1 MFISKALFRR
11 LVFIAVALSALGLA
25 TLMLGYLILAPQ
37 LPAVE
42 SLRDIQLQ
50 TPLRVFS
57 KEGKLMAMYGEKR
70 RIPLHYDE
78 IPSLMSGAFLAAEDD
93 RFYQHPGVDYQGL
106 MRAVYKL
113 LLTGQKVQG
122 GSTIT
127 MQLARNFFLSN
138 ERTYTRKIKEILL
151 ALRIEKALSKHEIL
165 ALYLNKIYLGHRAY
179 GIGAAADAYYGLHV
193 EDLNLAQIAMIAGL
207 PKAPSRF
214 NPISNPSRAL
224 IRRNYVLGR
233 MLKLDMISQSEYDTA
248 KAQAVVAKRHRPTIE
263 LDANYISE
271 MVRAEM
277 YERYGEEAYISGYR
291 VFTTI
296 EAERQQAAQLA
307 VQKGIEAYVPVNN
320 RSQIIRQNSNEI
332 LLDAYNANPSS
343 MEVALENFKGIQN
356 SQKLAILGDM
366 FELGATSAKEHL
378 AVVNRAIATK
388 DCVFYFVGSHFFEH
402 KTNLPKV
409 LFFETFKALQS
420 HLKQSKI
427 SNTNILIKGSRGMA
441 LERVLELI

>member
-113 LLTGQKVQG
+113 LLTGQKVHG

-151 ALRIEKALSKHEIL
+151 ALRIEKALSKH
-165 ALYLNKIYLGHRAY
+165 
-179 GIGAAADAYYGLHV
+179 
-193 EDLNLAQIAMIAGL
+193 
-207 PKAPSRF
+207 
-214 NPISNPSRAL
+214 
-224 IRRNYVLGR
+224 
-233 MLKLDMISQSEYDTA
+233 
-248 KAQAVVAKRHRPTIE
+248 
-263 LDANYISE
+263 
-271 MVRAEM
+271 
-277 YERYGEEAYISGYR
+277 
-291 VFTTI
+291 
-296 EAERQQAAQLA
+296 
-307 VQKGIEAYVPVNN
+307 
-320 RSQIIRQNSNEI
+320 
-332 LLDAYNANPSS
+332 
-343 MEVALENFKGIQN
+343 
-356 SQKLAILGDM
+356 
-366 FELGATSAKEHL
+366 
-378 AVVNRAIATK
+378 
-388 DCVFYFVGSHFFEH
+388 
-402 KTNLPKV
+402 
-409 LFFETFKALQS
+409 
-420 HLKQSKI
+420 
-427 SNTNILIKGSRGMA
+427 
-441 LERVLELI
+441 